1 MRRTVRVSAIFC
13 SVLALSLSLAFV
25 RAQEVPPATI
35 QHDEGGVTLVRG
47 NLTISNNNVKEFV
60 TEPFVMLEDQ
70 AGFVD
75 RDPNFVIPLSS
86 QVVGRFTTDFY
97 GQNPIQY
104 ELSLPEAPQGTLN
117 DVDNNGQ
124 QNTGVQVYQIALENN
139 RFGDIYLE
147 KRDMQGW
154 TSDYSSGKFSIN
166 PKTLYEFTG
175 GKVLVY
181 APDDQQG
188 FPSAFGADKKLFTAD
203 DPIVRLPQG
212 FTLVDLDA
220 NPFTFDRSKEVSV
233 DLNEQEEDVPDDF
246 SKMSYADAFH
256 ALIEKAK
263 KEYVFTQLK
272 SIDWDAL
279 EAEFT
284 PKFKEADA
292 NKDRALY
299 LRTLRDFTWQIPD
312 GHIGFSG
319 PASEADADFPN
330 ATNGGLGMSLVEL
343 DDKRVL
349 VNYLTDSGPA
359 ADAGIQLKA
368 EIVSINGK
376 PVEQAISDTQPFSA
390 PFSTEHFK
398 RLQQLRYVIRFPV
411 DTDVKIEYKNPGETQ
426 SKTATLKAVDEQDS
440 FGVSSFYRGFVRTA
454 PPVEYKIL
462 DSGYGYVKVNSFN
475 GHEKLIADTWD
486 YFINIAKQSGVKG
499 IIIDLRQNQGGFSSI
514 GDRLASTF
522 FNHDIIIRYDE
533 SYNKEIGDFFSDK
546 LRPDRIEP
554 PPEGERFNGPL
565 AVLVAPGCFS
575 ACEFFAYDFTLEN
588 RAIIVGKYPTGGGGG
603 GWFDTYLPDGVTF
616 ALPTERKLD
625 EKGNIIIEGQGVAP
639 TVKVP
644 VNEETAFTDEDVI
657 LDTAVQALDEAN
669 KVDVTDGGEI
679 AIGQTVSGEVSPK
692 TRVSYKLGVR
702 QGDKITIVAHG
713 EDGLDTYLRL
723 YTENGNQVAE
733 NDTAESTELGPD
745 AALEDIE
752 IPVDLTLVVEV
763 GSLRD
768 QSSGKFTL
776 TVKDAAAEATPEA
789 TGESTM
795 EASAEPTAETSM
807 TAEAATAEPTADATL
822 PVSEPTAEATAA

>member
-1 MRRTVRVSAIFC
+1 MRRTIRVSAVFC
-13 SVLALSLSLAFV
+13 SVLALSLSLVFV
-25 RAQEVPPATI
+25 RAQEFQPATI
-35 QHDEGGVTLVRG
+35 QRDEGGVALVRG
-47 NLTISNNNVKEFV
+47 TLTISNPNVKLFV

-70 AGFVD
+70 TGFVK
-75 RDPNFVIPLSS
+75 RDPNYVLPLSS
-86 QVVGRFTTDFY
+86 QVIGRFTSDFY

-104 ELSLPEAPQGTLN
+104 ELLLPEAPRGTLN

-124 QNTGVQVYQIALENN
+124 QNAGIQVYQVALENN

-166 PKTLYEFTG
+166 PETLYEFTG
-175 GKVLVY
+175 GRILVY
-181 APDDQQG
+181 SPDDQQG
-188 FPSAFGADKKLFTAD
+188 FPAAFGADRKLFTAD

-220 NPFTFDRSKEVSV
+220 DPFIFDRSKEVSV
-233 DLNEQEEDVPDDF
+233 DLNEHEDDVPDDF

-272 SIDWDAL
+272 NIDWDAL
-279 EAEFT
+279 EAEFM
-284 PKFKEADA
+284 PRFKEADA
-292 NKDRALY
+292 NKDRTLY
-299 LRTLRDFTWQIPD
+299 LRTLRAFTWKVPD

-343 DDKRVL
+343 DDRRVL
-349 VNYLTDSGPA
+349 VNYLTDNGPA
-359 ADAGIQLKA
+359 ADAGIELKA
-368 EIVSINGK
+368 EILSINGK
-376 PVEQAISDTQPFSA
+376 PVEQAITDTQPFSA
-390 PFSTEHFK
+390 PFSTEHFQ

-411 DTDVKIEYKNPGETQ
+411 DAEVKIEYRNPGDTQ
-426 SKTATLKAVDEQDS
+426 PRTATLKAIEERDS
-440 FGVSSFYRGFVRTA
+440 FAVSSFYRGFVPTA

-475 GHEKLIADTWD
+475 GQEKLIADTWD
-486 YFINIAKQSGVKG
+486 YFINIAKRSGVKG
-499 IIIDLRQNQGGFSSI
+499 IIVDLRQNQGGFSSI

-533 SYNKEIGDFFSDK
+533 SYNKEIQDFFSDK
-546 LRPDRIEP
+546 LRPNRIEP

-575 ACEFFAYDFTLEN
+575 ACEFFAYDFTLED

-616 ALPTERKLD
+616 ALPTGRKLD

-657 LDTAVQALDEAN
+657 LDTAVKTLDEAN
-669 KVDVTDGGEI
+669 KVDVTDGGDI
-679 AIGQTVSGEVSPK
+679 AIGQTVSGEVSPR
-692 TRVSYKLGVR
+692 TRVSYRLAVR

-723 YTENGNQVAE
+723 YTANGNQVAE
-733 NDTAESTELGPD
+733 NDTAETTKLAPD
-745 AALEDIE
+745 AALEDLE

-768 QSSGKFTL
+768 QGSGKFTL
-776 TVKDAAAEATPEA
+776 TVMNAAAEATPEA

-795 EASAEPTAETSM
+795 EASPEASMTAEPTAE
-807 TAEAATAEPTADATL
+807 ATL